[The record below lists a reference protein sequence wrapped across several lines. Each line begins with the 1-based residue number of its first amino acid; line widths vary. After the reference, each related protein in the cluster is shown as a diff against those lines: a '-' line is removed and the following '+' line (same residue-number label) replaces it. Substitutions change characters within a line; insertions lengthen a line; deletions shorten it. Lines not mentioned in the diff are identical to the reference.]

1 MFGKNHAGTKLAV
14 AALGLTLG
22 LVGCDTGLSEPA
34 LGKGEATVVLSRAG
48 SSASFSAALAGASQ
62 DIASALG
69 NVPLSSV
76 ESIEVA
82 VTRVDVLL
90 MEGADSAAA
99 DTTATDTAADTTA
112 ADSTSEGG
120 KSRWYSLELA
130 EASAIDLISLATDT
144 TGGIALASGEL
155 PAGKYGNVRLFFSGA
170 TITFKEAVRVG
181 NATYEAGVAHDLF
194 IPSGSQTGIKIP
206 KARFEVGSGEAETV
220 NVLFDASASVR
231 NIVARGPNGILMTP
245 VLGAAR

>member
-1 MFGKNHAGTKLAV
+1 MFGMNHAGTKVAV

-48 SSASFSAALAGASQ
+48 SSASFSEALAGASQ
-62 DIASALG
+62 DIASAMG
-69 NVPLSSV
+69 NVPLSAV
-76 ESIEVA
+76 ESIDVA

-90 MEGADSAAA
+90 IEGADSA
-99 DTTATDTAADTTA
+99 AADTTA

-120 KSRWYSLELA
+120 KSRWYSLDLA

-206 KARFEVGSGEAETV
+206 QARFEVGSGEAETV

>member
-1 MFGKNHAGTKLAV
+1 MFGLNHAGSKLTL

-22 LVGCDTGLSEPA
+22 LVGCESVSEPA
-34 LGKGEATVVLSRAG
+34 FGTGEATVVLSRAG

-62 DIASALG
+62 DIASAMG
-69 NVPLSSV
+69 NVPLSAV

-90 MEGADSAAA
+90 IEGADSAAA
-99 DTTATDTAADTTA
+99 DTTAADTTGT
-112 ADSTSEGG
+112 DEDEGG
-120 KSRWYSLELA
+120 ESRWYSLELT
-130 EASAIDLISLATDT
+130 EASAIDLIKLATDT

-155 PAGKYGNVRLFFSGA
+155 PAGEYGNVRLFFSAA

-206 KARFEVGSGEAETV
+206 QARFEVGSGESETV
-220 NVLFDASASVR
+220 NVLFNASASVR

-245 VLGAAR
+245 VLGAGR

>member
-1 MFGKNHAGTKLAV
+1 MFGMNHAGTKLAV

-48 SSASFSAALAGASQ
+48 SSASFSVALAGASQ
-62 DIASALG
+62 EIASALG
-69 NVPLSSV
+69 NVPLSAV
-76 ESIEVA
+76 ESIDVA

-99 DTTATDTAADTTA
+99 DTTAADTTA

-181 NATYEAGVAHDLF
+181 KATYEAGVAHDLF

-206 KARFEVGSGEAETV
+206 QARFEVGSGEAETV